1 MYRPFGEN
9 HDDDDKGDGRGVKES
24 IQIKNFESGEE
35 HVNRMNLII
44 TSIKL
49 HLLKLI
55 TYLIK
60 ILISKFWI
68 NSLLNFN

>member
-1 MYRPFGEN
+1 MYRAFAEN
-9 HDDDDKGDGRGVKES
+9 HDDDDDEGKES

-60 ILISKFWI
+60 ILISKF
-68 NSLLNFN
+68 